1 MEDELNKV
9 ISDEQYDQLIGRI
22 REAHEEGVLK
32 IRDWMG
38 MYELLVDAYEREK
51 AETYERIMMDSFRDS
66 DEESGD
72 GE

>member
-32 IRDWMG
+32 IRDWIA
-38 MYELLVDAYEREK
+38 MYELLIDAFEREK
-51 AETYERIMMDSFRDS
+51 AETIETIIAERLKAES
-66 DEESGD
+66 DAE
-72 GE
+72 

>member
-38 MYELLVDAYEREK
+38 MYELLIGAFEREQ
-51 AETYERIMMDSFRDS
+51 AETMERIITDRLNA
-66 DEESGD
+66 EGD
-72 GE
+72 MQ

>member
-38 MYELLVDAYEREK
+38 MYELLIGAFEREK
-51 AETYERIMMDSFRDS
+51 AETMERIIEDRINA
-66 DEESGD
+66 EGD
-72 GE
+72 MQ

>member
-22 REAHEEGVLK
+22 REAHEEGVLR

-38 MYELLVDAYEREK
+38 MYELLIGAFEREK
-51 AETYERIMMDSFRDS
+51 AETMERIIEDRINA
-66 DEESGD
+66 EGD
-72 GE
+72 MQ

>member
-32 IRDWMG
+32 ICDWIG
-38 MYELLVDAYEREK
+38 MYELLIGAFEREK
-51 AETYERIMMDSFRDS
+51 AETIERIITDRLNA
-66 DEESGD
+66 EGD
-72 GE
+72 MQ